1 MPLKLNKL
9 EVTTLNILAS
19 GKVLKLTFLLFLT
32 DYFTLMVP
40 QLSLISF
47 WPSPSSPPY
56 RVVSQDLGD

>member
-32 DYFTLMVP
+32 DYFTLMAP

-47 WPSPSSPPY
+47 WPPPSSPPY